1 MVHDPRSRITQAVY
15 LNCSRRQRE
24 FIQFCPPII
33 RTCPV
38 RCAHRPFQDYVE
50 SLRSPPADGV
60 RLLPAT
66 NWGLEKLPGKPEQ
79 LELRTYTALHGLD
92 NVPDAQV
99 PPPLPH
105 AESLKV
111 AI

>member
-1 MVHDPRSRITQAVY
+1 MVHDPPPGITQAVY

-24 FIQFCPPII
+24 FLEFCPPII

-38 RCAHRPFQDYVE
+38 RCAAPAIPGLFE
-50 SLRSPPADGV
+50 SLWSPSAGCV

-79 LELRTYTALHGLD
+79 LEPRMYTALHGSD

-105 AESLKV
+105 AESLK
-111 AI
+111 AAT